1 MHPRQ
6 REEEAAH
13 GPGPLAVNWQLR
25 VVIAYDETA
34 AGQHALR
41 VLANLGRGRA
51 EHVGFHPATWSFGRL
66 AEAGWAEAATGDAV
80 RADIL
85 IIATTS
91 ANPLPSAVRQWT
103 EAAIRRKQGSAAT
116 VVALFGPEENPDRRG
131 SSRLEAIRSMAR
143 GAGLDFFAPA
153 ARHPHAA

>member
-6 REEEAAH
+6 RAREAAS
-13 GPGPLAVNWQLR
+13 GPDPQAVNWQLR

-34 AGQHALR
+34 AGKHALR
-41 VLANLGRGRA
+41 VRA
-51 EHVGFHPATWSFGRL
+51 GLRRNRAGHGEVHPATWSFGRL
-66 AEAGWAEAATGDAV
+66 AEAGWAEAATGDAA

-85 IIATTS
+85 IIAAS
-91 ANPLPSAVRQWT
+91 RPDPLPTAVRRWT

-131 SSRLEAIRSMAR
+131 SSRLEAIRSMAH

-153 ARHPHAA
+153 DQEAT